1 MTQNLFDEGDLVQ
14 QRKVPDQKESY
25 ELGRE
30 NDDVMTNIWP
40 PADTIPGFRAFF
52 VEFYELCNALETKL
66 LTAIAVGL
74 GLAPDYFDACHRGR
88 DNQLRLL
95 HYPPF
100 AAELL
105 ESGRADCIGAHSDF
119 GTVTL
124 LFQDEVGGLEI
135 EDQQNSGAF
144 RPVPY
149 IPGTIVVNIGDMLMR
164 WTNDELR
171 STIHRVRTPAQTEI
185 DPETG
190 VRMTKRRYS
199 IPFFI
204 GADATTVVDCVSTCH
219 GPDRPKRYEPVTT
232 ADYFNMRMNAL
243 Y

>member
-1 MTQNLFDEGDLVQ
+1 M
-14 QRKVPDQKESY
+14 PDQKESF

-30 NDDVMTNIWP
+30 DDDVMRNIWP
-40 PADTIPGFRAFF
+40 PAAALPGFRDFF
-52 VEFYELCNALETKL
+52 VDFYSLCNTLEVRL
-66 LTAIAVGL
+66 LTAVAVGL
-74 GLAPDYFDACHRGR
+74 GLPDDYFNACHRGR

-105 ESGRADCIGAHSDF
+105 ERGQADCIGAHSDF
-119 GTVTL
+119 GTLTL

-135 EDQQNSGAF
+135 EDTTGSGGGGQRF
-144 RPVPY
+144 RPVPHV
-149 IPGTIVVNIGDMLMR
+149 PGTIVVNIGDMLMR

-171 STIHRVRTPAQTEI
+171 STIHRVRTPTDAEP
-185 DPETG
+185 DPATG
-190 VRMTKRRYS
+190 VRMTRRRYS

-204 GADATTVVDCVSTCH
+204 GADPATVVDCVPTCH
-219 GPDRPKRYEPVTT
+219 GPGRPKRHEPVTT
-232 ADYFNMRMNAL
+232 EEYFKMRMNAL